1 MVKIYYHDNIDS
13 DQRLPHEGEPAT
25 VSAVEELGLFVANIQ
40 DRAEVDR
47 IAKEKGYNN
56 RDEVWTSRK
65 VIVLNLCSS
74 RYHRQLLEKN
84 TRQLSKVFTRNISIS
99 MKKSGIL

>member
-1 MVKIYYHDNIDS
+1 MVKVYYHDNIDS

-25 VSAVEELGLFVANIQ
+25 ASAVEELGLFVANIQ

-56 RDEVWTSRK
+56 RDEV
-65 VIVLNLCSS
+65 
-74 RYHRQLLEKN
+74 
-84 TRQLSKVFTRNISIS
+84 
-99 MKKSGIL
+99 